1 MKLSDIID
9 FNPKIKLEK
18 GEEYAFIPM
27 ENLTPDVKFVSDSEK
42 KEWQGQSSS
51 KFQSGDILFARIYP
65 CLDNRKIAVA
75 KVDGK
80 GFGSTEFFVFR
91 AKKGLA
97 DQNFIYYLSTSDLMV
112 NTAINSYVG
121 ASGRQ
126 RADLKF
132 IKSSVFK
139 LPDLNNQKKI
149 AAILS
154 AYDDLIEV
162 NKKRIQLLESMA
174 EELYKEWFVRFRFP
188 DWETTKFVK
197 GVPEGWISY
206 TFSDL
211 VDYYIG
217 GGWGEESPNM
227 EYSEPAYVIRGTDIP
242 NLNSSVFKGVP
253 FRYHKLSNIKSR
265 QLQEYDLVFE
275 VSGGST
281 NQLLGRNIMISKSLL
296 ERFDNKVMC
305 ASFCKLIR
313 FNLEKVNPYFM
324 KYYMK
329 LYYDYDL
336 VGVYQVQSTGI
347 SNYQF
352 ESFLKHQTL
361 LVPDHSIMDEFESL
375 VKPIAREIENLGG
388 QVEMLE
394 TIKNELLPR
403 LMSGKLS
410 VEDLDI
416 AFPPS
421 MQTKDNNV
429 Q

>member
-1 MKLSDIID
+1 MKLSDLID

-75 KVDGK
+75 KIDGK
-80 GFGSTEFFVFR
+80 GFGSTEFFVLR

-139 LPDLNNQKKI
+139 LPDFNNQKKI

-154 AYDDLIEV
+154 TYDDLIEV
-162 NKKRIQLLESMA
+162 NKKRIQLLEDMA

-188 DWETTKFVK
+188 DWENTEFEKGLPSSWQRVAINNLCREIRKPVKLHSLEKNERYVGLEHLSRRDFCIYEYTTTDTVDSDKLEFNKLDILFGKIRPYLHKVCLAHFSGVCSTDTIVLRPADKNTLLYVLFTVSSDAFIDLATVSAKGTKMPRADWAYLKKMEVLLPPQNILDKFNAICE
-197 GVPEGWISY
+197 PMLENIFSSLEQISV
-206 TFSDL
+206 L
-211 VDYYIG
+211 
-217 GGWGEESPNM
+217 
-227 EYSEPAYVIRGTDIP
+227 
-242 NLNSSVFKGVP
+242 K
-253 FRYHKLSNIKSR
+253 NIKA
-265 QLQEYDLVFE
+265 
-275 VSGGST
+275 
-281 NQLLGRNIMISKSLL
+281 N
-296 ERFDNKVMC
+296 
-305 ASFCKLIR
+305 LI
-313 FNLEKVNPYFM
+313 
-324 KYYMK
+324 
-329 LYYDYDL
+329 
-336 VGVYQVQSTGI
+336 
-347 SNYQF
+347 
-352 ESFLKHQTL
+352 
-361 LVPDHSIMDEFESL
+361 
-375 VKPIAREIENLGG
+375 
-388 QVEMLE
+388 
-394 TIKNELLPR
+394 PR

-416 AFPPS
+416 VFPPS
-421 MQTKDNNV
+421 MQTKDNHA

>member
-27 ENLTPDVKFVSDSEK
+27 ENITPDVKFVSDSEK

-75 KVDGK
+75 KVDDK
-80 GFGSTEFFVFR
+80 GFGSTEFFVLR

-97 DQNFIYYLSTSDLMV
+97 DQNFIYYLCTSDLIV
-112 NTAINSYVG
+112 NTATNSYVG

-132 IKSSVFK
+132 IKNSVFK

-154 AYDDLIEV
+154 TYDDLIEI
-162 NKKRIQLLESMA
+162 NKKRIQLLESVA

-188 DWETTKFVK
+188 DWETTRFVK
-197 GVPEGWISY
+197 GVPEGWTLNKLNEIADITYGYAFDSGRFNSEGIGKKIVRIRNIPESISTDFTDEVVDDKY
-206 TFSDL
+206 IIRNGDFLIGMDGNFHMNKWYDGESYL
-211 VDYYIG
+211 VQRSCRVMAKDSLLQSYLSHAMRAPIYFYQSTIQG
-217 GGWGEESPNM
+217 ATVGHLGAKHLNE
-227 EYSEPAYVIRGTDIP
+227 IDIIIP
-242 NLNSSVFKGVP
+242 PKKYLPLLEKLNNIDELVLNLE
-253 FRYHKLSNIKSR
+253 LSN
-265 QLQEYDLVFE
+265 
-275 VSGGST
+275 
-281 NQLLGRNIMISKSLL
+281 
-296 ERFDNKVMC
+296 
-305 ASFCKLIR
+305 
-313 FNLEKVNPYFM
+313 
-324 KYYMK
+324 
-329 LYYDYDL
+329 
-336 VGVYQVQSTGI
+336 
-347 SNYQF
+347 
-352 ESFLKHQTL
+352 
-361 LVPDHSIMDEFESL
+361 
-375 VKPIAREIENLGG
+375 REM
-388 QVEMLE
+388 QKQ
-394 TIKNELLPR
+394 KNELLPR

-410 VEDLDI
+410 VENLDI
-416 AFPPS
+416 AFSPS

>member
-27 ENLTPDVKFVSDSEK
+27 ENITPDVKFVSDSEK

-75 KVDGK
+75 KVDDK
-80 GFGSTEFFVFR
+80 GFGSTEFFVLR

-97 DQNFIYYLSTSDLMV
+97 DQNFIYYLCTSDLIV
-112 NTAINSYVG
+112 NTATNSYVG

-132 IKSSVFK
+132 IKNSVFK

-154 AYDDLIEV
+154 TYDDLIEI
-162 NKKRIQLLESMA
+162 NKKRIQLLESVA

-188 DWETTKFVK
+188 DWETTRFVK
-197 GVPEGWISY
+197 GVPEGWTLNKLNEIADITYGYAFDSGRFNSEGIGKKIVRIRNIPESISTDFTDEVVDDKY
-206 TFSDL
+206 IIRNGDFLIGMDGNFHINKWYDGESYL
-211 VDYYIG
+211 VQRSCRVMAKDSLLQSYLSHAMRAPIYFYQSTIQG
-217 GGWGEESPNM
+217 ATVGHLGAKHLNE
-227 EYSEPAYVIRGTDIP
+227 IDIIIP
-242 NLNSSVFKGVP
+242 PKKYLPLLEKLNNIDELVLNLE
-253 FRYHKLSNIKSR
+253 LSN
-265 QLQEYDLVFE
+265 
-275 VSGGST
+275 
-281 NQLLGRNIMISKSLL
+281 
-296 ERFDNKVMC
+296 
-305 ASFCKLIR
+305 
-313 FNLEKVNPYFM
+313 
-324 KYYMK
+324 
-329 LYYDYDL
+329 
-336 VGVYQVQSTGI
+336 
-347 SNYQF
+347 
-352 ESFLKHQTL
+352 
-361 LVPDHSIMDEFESL
+361 
-375 VKPIAREIENLGG
+375 REM
-388 QVEMLE
+388 QKQ
-394 TIKNELLPR
+394 KNELLPR

-410 VEDLDI
+410 VENLDI
-416 AFPPS
+416 AFSPS

>member
-1 MKLSDIID
+1 MTDIWKDDVFDNLVRLKRGYDLPNRDIVNGLIPVVASSSIKAYHNESKVTPPVVVTGRSGTLGKVQYINEPCWPLNTTLYSKDFRGNCPQYVYYYLQQMNLENYNAGAGVPTLNQNHLQKL
-9 FNPKIKLEK
+9 KIK
-18 GEEYAFIPM
+18 IP
-27 ENLTPDVKFVSDSEK
+27 T
-42 KEWQGQSSS
+42 
-51 KFQSGDILFARIYP
+51 
-65 CLDNRKIAVA
+65 
-75 KVDGK
+75 
-80 GFGSTEFFVFR
+80 
-91 AKKGLA
+91 
-97 DQNFIYYLSTSDLMV
+97 
-112 NTAINSYVG
+112 
-121 ASGRQ
+121 
-126 RADLKF
+126 
-132 IKSSVFK
+132 
-139 LPDLNNQKKI
+139 LNVQQKI

-154 AYDDLIEV
+154 TYDDLIGI
-162 NKKRIQLLESMA
+162 NQNRIQLLQDMA

-206 TFSDL
+206 TLSDL

-253 FRYHKLSNIKSR
+253 FRYHKLSNINSR

-281 NQLLGRNIMISKSLL
+281 NQLLGRNTMISKSLL

-421 MQTKDNNV
+421 MQNKGNNV